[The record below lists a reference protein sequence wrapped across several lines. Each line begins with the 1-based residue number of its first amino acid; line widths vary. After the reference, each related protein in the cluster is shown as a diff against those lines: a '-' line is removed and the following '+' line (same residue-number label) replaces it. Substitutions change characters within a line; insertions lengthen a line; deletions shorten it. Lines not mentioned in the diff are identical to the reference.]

1 VFHAFFWDANMTP
14 KVPFLALSPGLR
26 DELIA
31 VTEAVLYDNEE
42 AFVADAVRTFL
53 AARPD
58 LREVIACRLYA
69 RGVFSLGRAAE
80 WSGLSVEMMKA
91 ALHHAGVVRQAHEGP
106 DETEAMARETLHAA
120 GRAVP

>member
-1 VFHAFFWDANMTP
+1 MTS

-31 VTEAVLYDNEE
+31 LTEAGLYDSEE

-58 LREVIACRLYA
+58 LREAIACRLYA

-91 ALHHAGVVRQAHEGP
+91 ALHRAGIVRQADEVP
-106 DETEAMARETLHAA
+106 DETETMARETLHAA
-120 GRAVP
+120 GRSVP

>member
-1 VFHAFFWDANMTP
+1 MTP
-14 KVPFLALSPGLR
+14 MVPSLTLSPGLR

-31 VTEAVLYDNEE
+31 LIEAGLYESEE

-58 LREVIACRLYA
+58 LRVAIACRLYG

-80 WSGLSVEMMKA
+80 WSGLSIEMMKE
-91 ALHHAGVVRQAHEGP
+91 ALRRAGMVRQADEGP
-106 DETEAMARETLHAA
+106 EETEAMARATLSAA
-120 GRAVP
+120 GRAAP

>member
-1 VFHAFFWDANMTP
+1 MTP
-14 KVPFLALSPGLR
+14 KIPSITLSPGLQ
-26 DELIA
+26 DELMA
-31 VTEAVLYDNEE
+31 LTEAGLYESEE

-58 LREVIACRLYA
+58 RREAIACHLYA

>member
-1 VFHAFFWDANMTP
+1 MTS

-31 VTEAVLYDNEE
+31 LTEAGLYNSEE

-58 LREVIACRLYA
+58 LREAIACRLYA

-91 ALHHAGVVRQAHEGP
+91 ALHNAGVVRQADEGP